1 MNFPPKWLRPK
12 REFEQAM
19 SDELRFHVE
28 RQIAANMAAGMT
40 PEEARRRA
48 RLQLGAEEGVK
59 AECREERRGSWL
71 DSLWADVR
79 YGARVSRKHLAI
91 TALAVLTV
99 AIGVGANT
107 AIFSV
112 VHAVLL
118 NPLPYPNAQRLAA
131 IESGFG
137 EELRAPASSYEVAQL
152 RMRSQLFDRIEGIWV
167 TNGLVPGDGEPE
179 QVKLGDVTDNFLTLL
194 CAKPALGRL
203 FTADDAI
210 AKGPTAIV
218 ISYGLWQRRFGGD
231 PSVIG
236 RTLRVSNYAITIV
249 GVMPQ
254 DFRLVFADDQNVPPI
269 VDIFMPQPID
279 LSDPNGP
286 SFLHTIGRLRPGAN
300 FTAAR
305 QEADSIAAQIRQVA
319 PNFAAENF
327 SLHVAPLHEDDVR
340 SVSHTLALLFGG
352 VGFVLLIACANVANL
367 LLARAGARGREIT
380 IRAALG
386 ASRSRMIRQLLTE
399 SILLGVAGGVAALAV
414 GWLALEAMLAL
425 RPESLLRLAPIHLDG
440 AALAF
445 TFVISLASGVAFGLL
460 PAFSASR
467 VDLLDALKAGGRG
480 TTGGK
485 SPWRASLIAAEVAMS
500 LALLIGTGL
509 LVRTLIEVI
518 RVRPGFR
525 AENVLTY
532 TTSPGGYDFVHR
544 FTESVAAIP
553 GVEAASAVSHL
564 PLDNTHGNW
573 YDTFYSETTPPE
585 LQTKNFADCR
595 SILPGYFRTVGAT
608 LIEGRDFTDAD
619 DAAHEHV
626 AIIDDQLATQTFA
639 GESAL
644 GKKVNISD
652 SPKGF
657 YQFERDWVV
666 VVGVVK
672 HIQNFSL
679 TASGRPQIYVP
690 FQLAPRPMSYVVRSS
705 LPASALV
712 PQIRERLGAINKQAP
727 VARVVSLDALVD
739 DARLQSRFVA
749 FLAAALAG
757 VALLLASIGITGV
770 TAYSVTQRTSEI
782 GIRMALGAGPGEVL
796 RGILRQN
803 LRPVIAGLIG
813 GIAMALALTPLLR
826 SLLFGVKPYD
836 PITFVLLAGFLLAV
850 AIFACYVP
858 ARRAM
863 RVDPLIALRYE

>member
-1 MNFPPKWLRPK
+1 MRFSWNPFRRK
-12 REFEQAM
+12 REFERSM
-19 SDELRFHVE
+19 SEELRFYVE
-28 RQIAANMAAGMT
+28 QQTAANIAAGMA

-48 RLQLGAEEGVK
+48 RLQFGAEEGVK
-59 AECREERRGSWL
+59 AECREERRGFWL

-79 YGARVSRKHLAI
+79 YSARVSRKHLAI
-91 TALAVLTV
+91 TLMAVLTV

-118 NPLPYPNAQRLAA
+118 NPLPYPNAGRLAA

-137 EELRAPASSYEVAQL
+137 EELRAPASRYEVAQL
-152 RMRSQLFDRIEGIWV
+152 RMRSRLFDRIEGIWV
-167 TNGLVPGDGEPE
+167 TNGLVPGGGEPE
-179 QVKLGDVTDNFLTLL
+179 QVKLGDVTENFLSLL

-231 PSVIG
+231 PGVIG
-236 RTLRVSNYAITIV
+236 RTLRVGEYAITII

-254 DFRLVFADDQNVPPI
+254 DFRLIFADDQNIPAN
-269 VDIFMPQPID
+269 VDIFMPVQID
-279 LSDPNGP
+279 LSEPDGP

-300 FTAAR
+300 FAAA
-305 QEADSIAAQIRQVA
+305 QSEADSMAAQIRQLA
-319 PNFAAENF
+319 PNFAAQDF
-327 SLHVAPLHEDDVR
+327 SLHVAPLHQDDVR
-340 SVSHTLALLFGG
+340 SVSRPLALLFGG

-399 SILLGVAGGVAALAV
+399 SILLGAAGGAAALAV
-414 GWLALEAMLAL
+414 GWGALQAMLAL
-425 RPESLLRLAPIHLDG
+425 RPEPLLRLAPIRLDA

-445 TFVISLASGVAFGLL
+445 TFAVALASGVAFGLL
-460 PAFSASR
+460 PALAASR
-467 VDLLDALKAGGRG
+467 VDLLDALKGGARG
-480 TTGGK
+480 ATVGK
-485 SPWRASLIAAEVAMS
+485 SRWRAALISGEVALS

-509 LVRTLIEVI
+509 LVRTLVEVL
-518 RVRPGFR
+518 RVRPGFE
-525 AENVLTY
+525 AQNVLTY
-532 TTSPGGYDFVHR
+532 TTSPGGYEFVHR

-564 PLDNTHGNW
+564 PLDGTHGNW
-573 YDTFYSETTPPE
+573 YDTFYSESTPPE
-585 LQTKNFADCR
+585 LQSKNFADCR

-608 LIEGRDFTDAD
+608 LIEGRDFTESD

-626 AIIDDQLATQTFA
+626 AIVDDALARETWP

-644 GKKVNISD
+644 GKKVNVSD

-672 HIQNFSL
+672 HVQNFSL

-705 LPASALV
+705 LPAASLV
-712 PQIRERLGAINKQAP
+712 PQIREQLRKINQQAP
-727 VARVVSLDALVD
+727 VARVISLAALVEG
-739 DARLQSRFVA
+739 ARSQSRFVA
-749 FLAAALAG
+749 FLAAALAAI
-757 VALLLASIGITGV
+757 ALLLASIGITGV
-770 TAYSVTQRTSEI
+770 TSYSVTQRTSEI
-782 GIRMALGAGPGEVL
+782 GIRMTLGAGPREVL

-803 LRPVIAGLIG
+803 LRPVVAGLAAG
-813 GIAMALALTPLLR
+813 LAMALVLTPLLQ

-836 PITFVLLAGFLLAV
+836 PLTFMLLAGFLLVV
-850 AIFACYVP
+850 AFAACYVP

-863 RVDPLIALRYE
+863 RVDPMVALRYE